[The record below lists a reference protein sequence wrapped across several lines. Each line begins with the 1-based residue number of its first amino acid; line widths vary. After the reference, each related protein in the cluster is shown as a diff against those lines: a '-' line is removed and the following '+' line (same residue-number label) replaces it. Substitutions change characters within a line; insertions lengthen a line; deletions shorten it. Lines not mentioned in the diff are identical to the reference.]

1 MSEKIGIYVC
11 ECGPNIADKVDIE
24 KIMDE
29 ISKLEDFKDQEL
41 IVKRHK
47 LLCSN
52 EGKEFLEKEIN
63 ENKLTHLVCAACSPR
78 DHDTTFINV
87 CKKTQLNPY
96 LYRIVNIREHCAWII
111 PDKEEATRKAIQYI
125 HAGMNRVLY
134 QDSLFEKELDSN
146 PDVLIIGGGIAG
158 MEAALNLAG
167 EKRKVFLI
175 EKEENLGGK
184 AAFLPKQKISDVQ
197 KNKNIKVFTKTV
209 LDKLIGFMGNFEIV
223 LKSTENPDET
233 TELLAGAVVVA
244 TGYEF
249 FDSKNFLNLNLK
261 IKMMLSILWK
271 LKECFQK
278 IRR

>member
-11 ECGPNIADKVDIE
+11 ECGPNIASKVDIE

-29 ISKLEDFKDQEL
+29 ISKLEDFKDHEL
-41 IVKRHK
+41 VIKNHK

-111 PDKEEATRKAIQYI
+111 PDKEEATQKAIQYI

-158 MEAALNLAG
+158 MEAALNLAS

-184 AAFLPKQKISDVQ
+184 AVFLPEQKISGIQ

-223 LKSTENPDET
+223 LKSTENPAET

-249 FDSKNFLNLNLK
+249 FDSK
-261 IKMMLSILWK
+261 K
-271 LKECFQK
+271 LQAD
-278 IRR
+278 

>member
-11 ECGPNIADKVDIE
+11 ECGPNIASKVDIE

-29 ISKLEDFKDQEL
+29 ISKLEDFKDKEL
-41 IVKRHK
+41 VVKRHK

-52 EGKEFLEKEIN
+52 EGKGFLEKEIN

-111 PDKEEATRKAIQYI
+111 PDKDEGTRKAIQYI

-158 MEAALNLAG
+158 MEAALNLAD

-175 EKEENLGGK
+175 EKEEILGGK
-184 AAFLPKQKISDVQ
+184 AVFLPEQKISDVQ

-209 LDKLIGFMGNFEIV
+209 LDKLIGFMGNFEII

-244 TGYEF
+244 TGHEF
-249 FDSKNFLNLNLK
+249 FDSKKLPEINFEDKDDVINSLEAERMFSENK
-261 IKMMLSILWK
+261 
-271 LKECFQK
+271 
-278 IRR
+278 